1 MICPISILFTFC
13 YLHLFTLDVAL
24 LVFES
29 EPLIC
34 QPNLQKEAWI
44 IVNDFNKTCEWL
56 TDWVLQRNVGD
67 YTSLGRLQY

>member
-13 YLHLFTLDVAL
+13 KLHLFTVDVGL
-24 LVFES
+24 QLCES

-44 IVNDFNKTCEWL
+44 VFNDL
-56 TDWVLQRNVGD
+56 TEMCGD
-67 YTSLGRLQY
+67 